1 VILYPAIDLKDGQC
15 VRLLRGDMAAAT
27 VFSSAPADQARKF
40 EASGFQWLHL
50 VDLNGAFAGQPVNG
64 DAVSAILATVAIPC
78 QLGGGIRDLATID
91 FWLTRGLNRVILGTV
106 ALTDPEL
113 VREACRRYPG
123 RIVVG
128 IDARKGLVA
137 IEGWARTSTVRAL
150 DLALRFEDAGA
161 AAIVY
166 TDIDRDGAMG
176 GVNVEATA
184 DLAMALTTPVI
195 ASGGV
200 ASIADL
206 RMLKAVESTGIAGV
220 ICGRAL
226 YDGRVDPAAAL
237 ALLSAPGDGPAA
249 PESKA
254 RGSKEAGPV

>member
-27 VFSSAPADQARKF
+27 VFSAAPAEQAVKF
-40 EASGFQWLHL
+40 QASGFEWLHL
-50 VDLNGAFAGQPVNG
+50 VDLNGAFAGRPVNG
-64 DAVSAILATVAIPC
+64 EAVSAILAAVTIPC
-78 QLGGGIRDLATID
+78 QLGGGIRDLPTIE
-91 FWLTRGLNRVILGTV
+91 FWLKRGLRRIILGTA
-106 ALTDPEL
+106 ALKDPEL
-113 VREACRRYPG
+113 VREACRRHPG
-123 RIVVG
+123 QIVVG
-128 IDARKGLVA
+128 VDARKGLVA

-150 DLALRFEDAGA
+150 DLALRFEDAGV

-206 RMLKAVESTGIAGV
+206 RALKAVEATGIEGV

-226 YDGRVDPAAAL
+226 YDGRIDPAAAL
-237 ALLSAPGDGPAA
+237 ALLGQPVGRQSAGGPQ
-249 PESKA
+249 
-254 RGSKEAGPV
+254 GAGGA